1 MKESGRRHRISGYA
15 DTQDHGH
22 MGTQAKRRRLL
33 QSGALALLGSL
44 PPWALAADEGQAIT
58 FGFAGGLGA
67 KLQSNI
73 SFSSRDGA
81 LQAIEEANQ
90 RGIMIGGKLTRF
102 SLRLADD
109 QSEPNFARITANALI
124 AAKVAA
130 VIGHDTTDTSVAAL
144 PIYADAG
151 IPMITPTSTGRV
163 ITASGYDNVFQLPG
177 HTGVTTGLLA
187 EAAAGIIR
195 ARRIAVLENGT
206 QLGAALAEGF
216 IQNLKPLGI
225 EIVTREA
232 VAPKSSDFN
241 APLSRLKNSAPD
253 LLFFTGVGP
262 QVSAFLQNFQRLNL
276 RCRLLVAGGAVNTE
290 FPHAGSYPDNSYLL
304 IHGLPPEKRPGY
316 AEFEK
321 SYRSRFDTAISAY
334 TMFAYD
340 AVGMAI
346 EAMRRLDSANPRQLI
361 AELHKM
367 KYKGISGNISFT
379 ADGSQSNPPYTLY
392 QANQQYWRP
401 VKAYGG

>member
-1 MKESGRRHRISGYA
+1 MKEGGTWRRISECA
-15 DTQDHGH
+15 DEQGH
-22 MGTQAKRRRLL
+22 WRADILAKRRHLL
-33 QSGALALLGSL
+33 KTGALALLGSL
-44 PPWALAADEGQAIT
+44 PSWALGAEGEQAIT
-58 FGFAGGLGA
+58 LGFAGGLGA

-90 RGIMIGGKLTRF
+90 RNLVIGGKTTRF
-102 SLRLADD
+102 FLRQADD

-130 VIGHDTTDTSVAAL
+130 VIGHDTTDTSIAAL
-144 PIYADAG
+144 PIYAEAG

-163 ITASGYDNVFQLPG
+163 ITASGFHNVFQLPG

-187 EAAAGIIR
+187 EATAGIIR

-206 QLGAALAEGF
+206 QLGAALADGF
-216 IQNLKPLGI
+216 IQNLKPLGL
-225 EIVTREA
+225 EVVAREA
-232 VAPKSSDFN
+232 VAPKTSDFN
-241 APLSRLKNSAPD
+241 AALSRLKNNDPD

-276 RCRLLVAGGAVNTE
+276 RCRLLVTGGAVNTE
-290 FPHAGSYPDNSYLL
+290 FPHAGAYPDNSYLL

-321 SYRSRFDTAISAY
+321 TYRSRFETSISAY

-340 AVGMAI
+340 AVGMTI
-346 EAMRRLDSANPRQLI
+346 EAIRRLDSANPKLLI
-361 AELHKM
+361 AELHKV
-367 KYKGISGNISFT
+367 KYKGISGNIAFT
-379 ADGSQSNPPYTLY
+379 ADGSQANPPYTLY
-392 QANQQYWRP
+392 QVNQQTWRP
-401 VKAYGG
+401 VKTYGG

>member
-1 MKESGRRHRISGYA
+1 MLTLVPTTHAATAEEQVIIKRRH
-15 DTQDHGH
+15 
-22 MGTQAKRRRLL
+22 LL
-33 QSGALALLGSL
+33 KTGALALLGPL
-44 PPWALAADEGQAIT
+44 PPWALAADNEQSIVL
-58 FGFAGGLGA
+58 GFAGGLGA
-67 KLQSNI
+67 KLQTNI

-90 RGIMIGGKLTRF
+90 RNIVIGGKPTRF

-109 QSEPNFARITANALI
+109 QSEPNFARITANSLV

-144 PIYADAG
+144 PIYAEAG

-163 ITASGYDNVFQLPG
+163 ITASGYTNVFQMPG
-177 HTGVTTGLLA
+177 HTDITTGHLA
-187 EAAAGIIR
+187 EATASIVR

-206 QLGAALAEGF
+206 QLGAALADGF
-216 IQNLKPLGI
+216 IQNLKSLGV
-225 EIVTREA
+225 ELVTRDS
-232 VAPKSSDFN
+232 VTPKTSDFN
-241 APLSRLKNSAPD
+241 APLSRLKSSDPE

-262 QVSAFLQNFQRLNL
+262 QISAFLQNFQRLDL
-276 RCRLLVAGGAVNTE
+276 RCKLLVTGGGVNVE
-290 FPHAGSYPDNSYLL
+290 FPRAGPYPDGSYLL

-321 SYRSRFDTAISAY
+321 AYRSRFETAISAY

-340 AVGMAI
+340 AVGMTI
-346 EAMRRLDSANPRQLI
+346 EAIRRLDSANPKLLI

-379 ADGSQSNPPYTLY
+379 SDGSQANPPYTLY
-392 QANQQYWRP
+392 QVSQQYWRP
-401 VKAYGG
+401 IKTYGG